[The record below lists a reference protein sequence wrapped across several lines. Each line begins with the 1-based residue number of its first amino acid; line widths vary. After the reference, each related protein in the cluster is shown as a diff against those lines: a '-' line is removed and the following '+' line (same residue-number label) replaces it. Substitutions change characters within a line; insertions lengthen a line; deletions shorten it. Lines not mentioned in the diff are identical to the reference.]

1 MLLESVRHSSMDTSL
16 ILILILAFSFAA
28 THLESQFLHGRV
40 RLFHG
45 LEYLLI
51 GVLVGP
57 QVLDFLGSET
67 TFRMAPLLSVITG
80 LLGFIYGL
88 PLVIKGS
95 AGRMPGG
102 IRVGFSVTILTAV
115 TVGGLAFMAIVWLK
129 GGDRAGYVMA
139 AVTLGFGAVACSVES
154 VLTTI
159 SSTRSQGPISTLLP
173 RAAATMRVLAIA
185 GFGIATAT
193 AHGVHGHSFYE
204 VGLGPIG
211 WVLLTLGLGFVIG
224 SIFSIFVGAEQ
235 EKEKLFV
242 ATIGV
247 VALASGLAYAL
258 QLSPLFLNLVAGAT
272 VANLSPSIDKLNSAA
287 ARLRRPFDAT
297 LLLLAGAA
305 WVPIALSFWLIPLG
319 FVIVRIVVL
328 RFGAWLSTRRNPNL
342 DPNIPKLGNGLLSQG
357 PLTVAIAVNYQ
368 MVPSHALIDVVF
380 TCLLVSAVIN
390 EFWATSAIRRVLQN
404 GGETGRAPLCSLSEP
419 DLPLVYKVA
428 GVEPEEGKAE

>member
-1 MLLESVRHSSMDTSL
+1 MDTSL

-28 THLESQFLHGRV
+28 THLEDQFLRGRV

-57 QVLDFLGSET
+57 QALEFLGNET
-67 TFRMAPLLSVITG
+67 TLSMAPLLSVITG

-95 AGRMPGG
+95 ASRMPGG
-102 IRVGFSVTILTAV
+102 IRLGFAVSAITAATI
-115 TVGGLAFMAIVWLK
+115 GGLGFIAIVWLE
-129 GGDRAGYVMA
+129 GGDRAGYGMA
-139 AVTLGFGAVACSVES
+139 AVALGFGAVTCSVES

-159 SSTRSQGPISTLLP
+159 SSTRSQGPISTLMP
-173 RAAATMRVLAIA
+173 RAAATMRVLAIT

-193 AHGVHGHSFYE
+193 AHGMPGHSFYA

-211 WVLLTLGLGFVIG
+211 WILLTIGLGFVIG

-258 QLSPLFLNLVAGAT
+258 ELSPLFLNLIAGAT
-272 VANLSPSIDKLNSAA
+272 VANLSPSIDKLNHAA

-305 WVPIALSFWLIPLG
+305 WVPISLVFWLLPLG
-319 FVIVRIVVL
+319 FVIVRVVVL
-328 RFGAWLSTRRNPNL
+328 RFGSWLATRRNPNL
-342 DPNIPKLGNGLLSQG
+342 DPNIPRLGNGLLSQG

-368 MVPSHALIDVVF
+368 MVSSHALIDVVF
-380 TCLLVSAVIN
+380 TCLLVSAVVN
-390 EFWATSAIRRVLQN
+390 EFWASSAIRRVLQN
-404 GGETGRAPLCSLSEP
+404 GGETGRGPLDSKSEP
-419 DLPLVYKVA
+419 DLPLVFELS
-428 GVEPEEGKAE
+428 GDEHEEGALP